1 MTSWQVDELN
11 IKSRIIN
18 INRIMKNITLDITK
32 AAQFLQT
39 GAVEAFEPQ
48 VKAAQEA
55 LENGTCPGNDFLGWL
70 HLPSSISDEF
80 IGEIEKC
87 AEVLRQNCEVVVVA
101 GIGGS
106 YLGARAVIEAL
117 SNSFAW
123 LVGDKTN
130 PTILF
135 AGNNIG
141 EDYLSELTDYLK
153 DKRFGVINISK
164 SGTTTETAL
173 TFRLLKKQCEA
184 QRGKE
189 EAKKVIVAITDAKRG
204 AARTCADKEGYTS
217 FVIPDNVGGRF
228 SVLTPVGLLPI
239 ACAGFDI
246 KQLVAGAQDM
256 EKACGKDV
264 PYAENPAAQYA
275 AVRNGLYQAGKKIE
289 IMVNYQPKLHFMS
302 EWWKQLYGESEG
314 KDGKGIFPASC
325 DFTTDLH
332 SMGQWIQ
339 EGERTI
345 FETVISVEQPNRNML
360 FPEDE
365 ENLDGLNFLAGKRVD
380 DVNKMAELGTRLAHV
395 DGGVPN
401 IRISVPE
408 LNAYYIGQ
416 LIYFFEIGCGI
427 SGNVLGVNP
436 FNQPGVEA
444 YKKNMFAL
452 LDKPGYEAESKAI
465 KERLASEK

>member
-1 MTSWQVDELN
+1 MG
-11 IKSRIIN
+11 
-18 INRIMKNITLDITK
+18 NITLDTSK
-32 AAQFLQT
+32 AAQFLKA
-39 GAVEAFEPQ
+39 GAVEALEPQ

-70 HLPSSISDEF
+70 HLPTSISADF
-80 IGEIEKC
+80 VKQIQDC
-87 AEVLRQNCEVVVVA
+87 ADVLRQNCEVVVVA

-123 LVGDKTN
+123 LVGDKKN

-141 EDYLSELTDYLK
+141 EDYLSELTTYLK
-153 DKRFGVINISK
+153 DKKFGVINISK

-173 TFRLLKKQCEA
+173 TFRLLKKQCEE

-189 EAKKVIVAITDAKRG
+189 EAKKVIVAITDAKKG

-217 FVIPDNVGGRF
+217 FIIPDNVGGRF

-246 KQLVAGAQDM
+246 AKLVEGAQTM

-264 PYAENPAAQYA
+264 PFAENIAAQYA
-275 AVRNGLYQAGKKIE
+275 AVRNALYTEAGKKIE

-345 FETVISVEQPNRNML
+345 FETVISVEAPNNTLL
-360 FPEDE
+360 FPHDE

-401 IRISVPE
+401 IRISMPE
-408 LNAYYIGQ
+408 LNEFYLGQ

-465 KERLASEK
+465 KERLANEK

>member
-1 MTSWQVDELN
+1 MNHIQ
-11 IKSRIIN
+11 
-18 INRIMKNITLDITK
+18 LDITK
-32 AAQFLQT
+32 ATSFLNE
-39 GAVEAFEPQ
+39 GAVKAYESR
-48 VKAAQEA
+48 VKAAQKS
-55 LENGTCPGNDFLGWL
+55 LENATCPGNDFLGWL
-70 HLPSSISDEF
+70 HLPSSITSAFLDEVQTVADTLR
-80 IGEIEKC
+80 EKC
-87 AEVLRQNCEVVVVA
+87 EVIVVA

-117 SNSFAW
+117 GNSFAW
-123 LVGDKTN
+123 LVNDKRN
-130 PTILF
+130 PAIVF

-141 EDYLSELTDYLK
+141 EDYLFELSDYLK

-173 TFRLLKKQCEA
+173 AFRLLKKQCEA
-184 QRGKE
+184 QRGKD
-189 EAKKVIVAITDAKRG
+189 EARQVIVAITDAKRG
-204 AARTCADKEGYTS
+204 AARAAADKEGYKT

-246 KQLVAGAQDM
+246 KTLVAGAADM
-256 EKACGKDV
+256 EKLTGSEV
-264 PYAENPAAQYA
+264 PFEQNIAAQYA
-275 AVRNGLYQAGKKIE
+275 AVRNALYAEKGKKIE
-289 IMVNYQPKLHFMS
+289 IMVNYQPKLHFIA

-314 KDGKGIFPASC
+314 KEHKGIFPASC

-339 EGERTI
+339 EGERSI
-345 FETVISVEQPNRNML
+345 FETVISVEKPARELL
-360 FPEDE
+360 FPNDE

-380 DVNKMAELGTRLAHV
+380 EVNKMAELGTLLAHV

-427 SGNVLGVNP
+427 SGNLLGVNP

-452 LDKPGYEAESKAI
+452 LDKPGYEVESKAI
-465 KERLASEK
+465 KERLK

>member
-1 MTSWQVDELN
+1 
-11 IKSRIIN
+11 
-18 INRIMKNITLDITK
+18 MKCIQLDITK
-32 AAQFLQT
+32 AEQFLSE
-39 GAVEAFEPQ
+39 GAVKALEPQ
-48 VKAAQEA
+48 VKAAQLA

-70 HLPSSISDEF
+70 HLPTSITPEFLDE
-80 IGEIEKC
+80 IQ
-87 AEVLRQNCEVVVVA
+87 AVANTLRQKCEAVVVA

-106 YLGARAVIEAL
+106 YLGARAVIEAMG
-117 SNSFAW
+117 NSFAW
-123 LVGDKTN
+123 LVNDGKN

-141 EDYLSELTDYLK
+141 EDYLAELTEYLK
-153 DKRFGVINISK
+153 GKKFGVINISK

-184 QRGKE
+184 QMGKE
-189 EAKKVIVAITDAKRG
+189 EAKNVIVAVTDAKKG
-204 AARTCADKEGYTS
+204 AARTCADKEGYKS

-239 ACAGFDI
+239 ACAGYDI

-256 EKACGKDV
+256 EKATGTEV
-264 PYAENPAAQYA
+264 PYEQNIAAQYA
-275 AVRNGLYQAGKKIE
+275 AVRNALYQEAGKKIE
-289 IMVNYQPKLHFMS
+289 IMVNYQPKLHYIS

-339 EGERTI
+339 QGERTI
-345 FETVISVEQPNRNML
+345 YETVISVEQPNHQML
-360 FPEDE
+360 FPNDE

-380 DVNKMAELGTRLAHV
+380 EVNKMAELGTRLAHV

-401 IRISVPE
+401 IRVSVPV
-408 LNAYYIGQ
+408 LNEYYIGQ
-416 LIYFFEIGCGI
+416 LIYFFEIACGI

-452 LDKPGYEAESKAI
+452 LNKPGYEAESKAI
-465 KERLASEK
+465 QERLAKEK

>member
-1 MTSWQVDELN
+1 
-11 IKSRIIN
+11 
-18 INRIMKNITLDITK
+18 MKNISLDITK
-32 AAQFLQT
+32 AAQFLSE
-39 GAVEAFEPQ
+39 GAVKAYEPK
-48 VKAAQEA
+48 VKAAQED

-70 HLPSSISDEF
+70 HLPSSITPQFLDEVQAVANTLR
-80 IGEIEKC
+80 EKC
-87 AEVLRQNCEVVVVA
+87 EVIVVA

-106 YLGARAVIEAL
+106 YLGARAIIEAL
-117 SNSFAW
+117 GNSFAW

-130 PTILF
+130 PTIVF

-141 EDYLSELTDYLK
+141 EDYLFELSEYLK

-173 TFRLLKKQCEA
+173 AFRLLKKQCEE
-184 QRGKE
+184 QRGKV
-189 EAKKVIVAITDAKRG
+189 EAKDVIVAITDAKRG
-204 AARTCADKEGYTS
+204 AARAAADKEGYKT

-246 KQLVAGAQDM
+246 KALVNGAADM
-256 EKACGKDV
+256 EKATAPSV
-264 PYAENPAAQYA
+264 PFAENIAAQYA
-275 AVRNGLYQAGKKIE
+275 AVRNALYTEKGKKIE
-289 IMVNYQPKLHFMS
+289 IMVNYQPKLHFIA

-314 KDGKGIFPASC
+314 KEHKGIFPASC

-339 EGERTI
+339 EGERSI
-345 FETVISVEQPNRNML
+345 FETVISVEQPAKKLL
-360 FPEDE
+360 FPNDD

-380 DVNKMAELGTRLAHV
+380 EVNKMAELGTLLAHV

-408 LNAYYIGQ
+408 LNEYYIGQ

-465 KERLASEK
+465 KERLK

>member
-1 MTSWQVDELN
+1 
-11 IKSRIIN
+11 
-18 INRIMKNITLDITK
+18 MKNIQLNIAK
-32 AAQFLQT
+32 AARFLKP
-39 GAVEAFEPQ
+39 GAVKAMEPQ
-48 VKAAQEA
+48 VRKAQEA

-70 HLPSSISDEF
+70 HLPSSITPAFLTELQA
-80 IGEIEKC
+80 C
-87 AEVLRQNCEVVVVA
+87 AQVLRENCEVVVVA

-123 LVGDKTN
+123 LVGDKKN

-141 EDYLSELTDYLK
+141 EDYLFELTTYLK
-153 DKRFGVINISK
+153 DKKFGVINISK

-173 TFRLLKKQCEA
+173 TFRLLKKQCED

-189 EAKKVIVAITDAKRG
+189 EARKVIVAITDAKKG

-217 FVIPDNVGGRF
+217 FIIPDNVGGRF

-246 KQLVAGAQDM
+246 TQLVAGAADM
-256 EKACGKDV
+256 EKACALDV
-264 PYAENPAAQYA
+264 PYEQNPAAQYA
-275 AVRNGLYQAGKKIE
+275 AVRNALYAEAGKKIE

-314 KDGKGIFPASC
+314 KDHKGIFPASC

-339 EGERTI
+339 DGERTI
-345 FETVISVEQPNRNML
+345 YETVISVAQPENSLL
-360 FPEDE
+360 FPSDE

-380 DVNKMAELGTRLAHV
+380 EVNKMAELGTQLAHV

-401 IRISVPE
+401 IHISMPQ
-408 LNAYYIGQ
+408 LNEYYIGQ
-416 LIYFFEIGCGI
+416 LIYFFEIACGI

-452 LDKPGYEAESKAI
+452 LNKPGYEAESKAI
-465 KERLASEK
+465 QERLAQED

>member
-1 MTSWQVDELN
+1 MNN
-11 IKSRIIN
+11 IK
-18 INRIMKNITLDITK
+18 LDISK
-32 AAQFLQT
+32 AACFLEE
-39 GAVEAFEPQ
+39 GAVKAFEPKVKEAQ
-48 VKAAQEA
+48 VA

-70 HLPSSISDEF
+70 HLPTSITPAFLDEVQ
-80 IGEIEKC
+80 
-87 AEVLRQNCEVVVVA
+87 AVADTLRRKCEVVVVA

-117 SNSFAW
+117 SNSFGW
-123 LVGDKTN
+123 LMASPAGGGREGA

-141 EDYLSELTDYLK
+141 EDYLFELTEYLK
-153 DKRFGVINISK
+153 GKRFGVINISK

-184 QRGKE
+184 QMGKD
-189 EAKKVIVAITDAKRG
+189 EAREVIVAVTDAKRG
-204 AARTCADKEGYTS
+204 AARTCADKEGYKS
-217 FVIPDNVGGRF
+217 FIIPDNVGGRF

-246 KQLVAGAQDM
+246 KALVQGAADM
-256 EKACGKDV
+256 EVACGKDI
-264 PYAENPAAQYA
+264 PFEENPAAIYA
-275 AVRNGLYQAGKKIE
+275 AIRNGLYAAGKKIE
-289 IMVNYQPKLHFMS
+289 IMVNYQPKLHFVS

-314 KDGKGIFPASC
+314 KENKGIFPASC

-345 FETVISVEQPNRNML
+345 FETVISIETPNRQLL

-380 DVNKMAELGTRLAHV
+380 EVNKMAELGTRLAHV

-401 IRISVPE
+401 ILISVPV
-408 LNAYYIGQ
+408 LNEYYIGQ
-416 LIYFFEIGCGI
+416 LIYFFEIACGI

-465 KERLASEK
+465 KERIG

>member
-1 MTSWQVDELN
+1 MKSISLN
-11 IKSRIIN
+11 
-18 INRIMKNITLDITK
+18 ITK
-32 AAQFLQT
+32 AASFLAE
-39 GAVEAFEPQ
+39 GAVKAYEPK

-55 LENGTCPGNDFLGWL
+55 LENGTCEGNDFLGWL
-70 HLPSSISDEF
+70 HLPSSITPEFLDE
-80 IGEIEKC
+80 IQAVANTLREK
-87 AEVLRQNCEVVVVA
+87 CEVVVVA

-106 YLGARAVIEAL
+106 YLGARAVIEGL

-123 LVGDKTN
+123 LVNDKKN

-141 EDYLSELTDYLK
+141 EDYLFELTSFLK
-153 DKRFGVINISK
+153 DKKFGVINISK

-173 TFRLLKKQCEA
+173 AFRLLKKQCED

-189 EAKKVIVAITDAKRG
+189 EAKDVIVAVTDAKKG
-204 AARTCADKEGYTS
+204 AARTCADKEGYKS
-217 FVIPDNVGGRF
+217 FIIPDNVGGRF

-239 ACAGFDI
+239 AVAGFDV
-246 KQLVAGAQDM
+246 KQLVAGAVEM

-264 PYAENPAAQYA
+264 AFEENPAAIYA
-275 AVRNGLYQAGKKIE
+275 ATRQALYTQAGKKIE
-289 IMVNYQPKLHFMS
+289 IVCNFQPKLHYFA

-314 KDGKGIFPASC
+314 KDQKGIFPAAC

-339 EGERTI
+339 EGERSI
-345 FETVISVEQPNRNML
+345 FETVISVETPNEKLL
-360 FPEDE
+360 FPHDD
-365 ENLDGLNFLAGKRVD
+365 ENLDGLNFLEGKRVD
-380 DVNKMAELGTRLAHV
+380 EVNKMAELGTRLAHV

-401 IRISVPE
+401 ILVNVPE
-408 LNAYYIGQ
+408 LNAYYLGQ
-416 LIYFFEIGCGI
+416 LIYFFEKACGI
-427 SGNVLGVNP
+427 SGLLEEVNP

-452 LDKPGYEAESKAI
+452 LNKPGYEAESKAI
-465 KERLASEK
+465 QERLANEK